1 MATPESKGT
10 IARGSRT
17 REGREVDSTTP
28 VRTIF
33 LRRGTA
39 STLHQ
44 HDEPAAWF
52 HVVAGEIVEE
62 RWTRDAEGGFL
73 YEHRRLRKGQSMAA
87 PADTLHRIAAT
98 DDATIISTCMCD
110 CTRARQAAAPEI
122 DAVMRLSRAGVDRD
136 WAVATAIGVPAPAP
150 ERVDRGDA

>member
-1 MATPESKGT
+1 MATPESKGS
-10 IARGSRT
+10 IARGVRARSD
-17 REGREVDSTTP
+17 REVDSTTP

-33 LRRGTA
+33 MRRGTA

-44 HDEPAAWF
+44 HDEAAAWF
-52 HVVAGEIVEE
+52 HVVSGEIVEE

-98 DDATIISTCMCD
+98 ADATLVSTCVCD

-122 DAVMRLSRAGVDRD
+122 DAVMRLSRSGVDRE
-136 WAVATAIGVPAPAP
+136 WATATAIGVPAPAP
-150 ERVDRGDA
+150 ELIDRGDA